1 VLAQHSEALLHCSP
15 DTLHTGGVVQRP
27 AEQVSPE
34 QHAAPV
40 PHDAPLPPHGCTQRP
55 EAFRTSPAQ
64 QSLADR
70 AAIPDA
76 AQNEA
81 QLITEVPLPMQY
93 GAPEQHAIELEAHEL
108 PTPMQVGA
116 LVQRPPLHDSPE
128 QQGDVV
134 EHAWPLDR
142 HTGAL
147 VQRPPL
153 HDSPEQQGDVAEHA
167 WPLDRQT
174 GALAQN
180 PPLQDNPEQHGDVAE
195 QLWPLTRQVV
205 PPPLVTQRAV
215 VELHVSPEQQA
226 PPNAPLHSSPAWEQL
241 PEPVPR
247 MHCPPEQRL
256 PPQQSF
262 EVEHD

>member
-1 VLAQHSEALLHCSP
+1 MLAQHSEALLHCSP

-116 LVQRPPLHDSPE
+116 LVQRPPLHDSPA

-134 EHAWPLDR
+134 EHVWPLDR